1 MIWFLNQFRRLRVGV
16 ACVIVIS
23 LAFLA
28 PVDISHASHLKHAKK
43 AKLEEYFNRRQYDLH
58 DQFGA
63 IEIKPAEAPRE
74 LANLQKPLP
83 KGIKSGTMFSFLYY
97 DGEQIV
103 HDWHSEKVH
112 DQLPI
117 LGLSMSKS
125 VTSYLLGKALCSGLI
140 DSLQDPL
147 VKYVPELNGTYYANV
162 RIIESLNMS
171 AGDRKI
177 YSGGSGGAGG
187 DWTHYIGPIFDD
199 RKAGVLELV
208 GKMKNIKPPKK
219 KRFKYTNV
227 NTDLLAIVID
237 RVASAGIGE
246 FASKVLAQPAGLEH
260 VTQYKTD
267 PNSAPLAHGS
277 FYATRYDWLRITIKI
292 NEDFN
297 SDSCIGDYLRSVV
310 DDPVSVD
317 ANKHDCS
324 KYGKFFWLKCKTARK
339 ALQMKGH
346 GGQRSVFDPKTGRVL
361 VIHSIRN
368 DYNESSAIKRFFK

>member
-1 MIWFLNQFRRLRVGV
+1 MLCSVIRFLRLFVGV
-16 ACVIVIS
+16 ACAISVS

-28 PVDISHASHLKHAKK
+28 PVDISYASHLKHADR
-43 AKLEEYFNRRQYDLH
+43 AKLEKYFNIRQYGMH
-58 DQFGA
+58 DKFGA
-63 IEIKPAEAPRE
+63 IEIKPSDAPRE

-103 HDWHSEKVH
+103 HDWHSDKVH

-125 VTSYLLGKALCSGLI
+125 VTSYLLGKALCFGLI

-147 VKYVPELNGTYYANV
+147 VKYIPELNGTYYANV

-171 AGDRKI
+171 AGDGKI
-177 YSGGSGGAGG
+177 YAGGSGGAGG
-187 DWTHYIGPIFDD
+187 DWTHYIGPIHDG
-199 RKAGVLELV
+199 KGGVLELV
-208 GKMKNIKPPKK
+208 AKMKNFKPPKK

-227 NTDLLAIVID
+227 NTDLLAIAID
-237 RVASAGIGE
+237 RVASEGIGE
-246 FASKVLAQPAGLEH
+246 FANNVLAQPGGLEH
-260 VTQYKTD
+260 VTQYKSD
-267 PNSAPLAHGS
+267 ANSAPLAHGS

-297 SDSCIGDYLRSVV
+297 SDSCIGDYLRSAV
-310 DDPVSVD
+310 DDSVSVN
-317 ANKHDCS
+317 ANEHGCS
-324 KYGKFFWLKCKTARK
+324 KYGKFFWHKCKTARK

-361 VIHSIRN
+361 VIHSIRK
-368 DYNESSAIKRFFK
+368 DYNEGKAIKRFFK